1 MKIPLPEIHPGIP
14 ESMAPGGS
22 RSAAWCLSSLLF
34 LVLVLPKPVVAQDPF
49 FTQFTL
55 SESYFNPALTGYR
68 GALSVMGKYKTQWHL
83 REDIGFRTA
92 SLALEESLPCSP
104 FDYGLHLGV
113 DREGEG
119 LLTTTDAGARGAGTV
134 AWEMGRS
141 IHNLRFGI
149 SLQWS
154 AKRVDYSRLVFSDQ
168 LDAKY
173 GTVDVNGVRN
183 PTSFVPFNDG
193 RSLWFFTPAVG
204 FSHRILLDRQQFR
217 SPTIHYGMAM
227 HNAFTFGDRRQTGN
241 VESILDLDTRIPQ
254 RFHAFFSTEFVAY
267 SDGRTFLGLR
277 PLVAWQQQGPIS
289 YCEVGNRFSLNRNMA
304 VGLHYHFNPHGTGT
318 DRYNSNWFSLQAEFG
333 TIVQRT
339 RRLEFG
345 LCYAGNVTGVRN
357 HFGPIIEVSMA
368 VHFASSPTCSGLGL
382 QDEVPYGDGVRCPT
396 SSITTGRSKMYESI
410 WYK

>member
-1 MKIPLPEIHPGIP
+1 MDIPLPDKYPFVP
-14 ESMAPGGS
+14 EYK
-22 RSAAWCLSSLLF
+22 
-34 LVLVLPKPVVAQDPF
+34 VLPGSGNPLRWLAGMLLLVFLLPVSTAAQDPF

-55 SESYFNPALTGYR
+55 SESFFNPALTGYR
-68 GALSVMGKYKTQWHL
+68 GALSVMGKYKTQWDL
-83 REDIGFRTA
+83 REDVGFRTA

-119 LLTTTDAGARGAGTV
+119 LLTTTDAGARVAGTV
-134 AWEMGRS
+134 AWDMGRS

-168 LDAKY
+168 LDPKY

-204 FSHRILLDRQQFR
+204 FTHRILLDRQQFR
-217 SPTIHYGMAM
+217 SPTFHYGLAM

-254 RFHAFFSTEFVAY
+254 RFHAFFSAEFVAY
-267 SDGRTFLGLR
+267 SAGRTFLGLR

-289 YCEVGNRFSLNRNMA
+289 YLEVGNRFSLNRNLGI
-304 VGLHYHFNPHGTGT
+304 GLHYHFNPHGTGT
-318 DRYNSNWFSLQAEFG
+318 DRYHSNWFSLQAEFG
-333 TIVQRT
+333 TIVQKT
-339 RRLEFG
+339 RRIELG

-357 HFGPIIEVSMA
+357 HFGPIVEVSMA
-368 VHFASSPTCSGLGL
+368 VHFASSPTCVGLGM
-382 QDEVPYGDGVRCPT
+382 QDDVPYGDGVRCPT
-396 SSITTGRSKMYESI
+396 SSITTGRRKMYESI
-410 WYK
+410 WYR